1 MQIII
6 LSPKWA
12 HSVHKMLLL
21 SVIYCGRQIDSADQ
35 YKVST
40 VVVYLSLNVDAVL
53 LWFVIVG
60 ILLKK
65 DESSFQ

>member
-1 MQIII
+1 
-6 LSPKWA
+6 
-12 HSVHKMLLL
+12 MLLL